1 MLIKKLLRPR
11 NILLAVVLFTI
22 LATIAFLMPST
33 SIPSIRI
40 QTFIGMDKLVHA
52 GIHFLLAFGWLLYYA
67 RHYSKVKMRTV
78 LYISLSCVAYG
89 IIIEQLQ
96 WMTKTRGAELADV
109 FANMVGTGLGLLVFL
124 TIKSKIKMK
133 A

>member
-1 MLIKKLLRPR
+1 MHPKYVF
-11 NILLAVVLFTI
+11 LAVLLFTI
-22 LATIAFLMPST
+22 LATIAFLMPGS
-33 SIPSIRI
+33 SIPSVSISMP
-40 QTFIGMDKLVHA
+40 IGMDKLVHV
-52 GIHFLLAFGWLLYYA
+52 GIHFTLVLSWLIYYA
-67 RHYSKVKMRTV
+67 RQNSKVKMRSV
-78 LYISLSCVAYG
+78 FFIALCCVAYG
-89 IIIEQLQ
+89 IIIELLQ

>member
-1 MLIKKLLRPR
+1 MHIKRLLRPR

-22 LATIAFLMPST
+22 LATIAFLMPGS

-40 QTFIGMDKLVHA
+40 QTFVGMDKLVHA
-52 GIHFLLAFGWLLYYA
+52 GIHFLLVFGWLFYYA
-67 RHYSKVKMRTV
+67 RHYSKVKMRTIA
-78 LYISLSCVAYG
+78 YISLSCVAYG
-89 IIIEQLQ
+89 IIIELLQ